1 MTATYIVKTDGIK
14 DGYEKEHV
22 VYQLVILFKRSKGD
36 IQRMLDTNGFV
47 IKRGIDLS
55 KAIKYKAVLEQ
66 RGCVCTIEPEDKPE
80 PFTIHSLNL
89 KSNQSGST
97 QESAVTDLH
106 GDAADRFHTSED
118 HHFTLSDSGL
128 AEHAGAPSTPN
139 GFWQKLAR
147 RVASITDRNQK

>member
-36 IQRMLDTNGFV
+36 IQRMLDTSGFV
-47 IKRGIDLS
+47 IKRGIDLP

-80 PFTIHSLNL
+80 PFTIHSLNP

-97 QESAVTDLH
+97 DDAADLRA
-106 GDAADRFHTSED
+106 DAADRFQGADD
-118 HHFTLSDSGL
+118 HQFTLSDSGL
-128 AEHAGAPSTPN
+128 AEHAGAPSAPH
-139 GFWQKLAR
+139 GFWQKLAK
-147 RVASITDRNQK
+147 RVALITDRNQK